1 MPKPKPKPMAMP
13 LPFNRSATAPRP
25 PYSGIGPAAQQLPLF
40 HEPATVALR
49 VATTT
54 SAPEP
59 AVAPGATVA
68 SALPRPASEPA
79 SDGVFRHPQ
88 ADREIELEDRRVG
101 YALRRSRRSSIGF
114 VVGTEGLSVNAPKW
128 IGVGAIEAA
137 LREKAAWIVRKLH
150 EQAERGR
157 RLQASRIDWC
167 DGATIPVLGCDLTVV
182 LDPRLDPR
190 TVGVSTRNPAVAA
203 NRWTLGSVADL
214 VTDPAIDPAT
224 EPATDPATPSATG
237 SATGSATDTTAEPAT
252 VSAPGPA
259 IADLRVGLPRT
270 ATPAQI
276 KRAVQGWLQQQ
287 ARLVFQSRC
296 AHFAPKLDV
305 RPTRLSLTSAATRW
319 GSASANGSI
328 RLNWR
333 LVHLA
338 PACID
343 YVVVHE
349 LAHLREMNHSP
360 RFWAVVRSVLP
371 DYEQARA
378 ALKDAL
384 LPLLD

>member
-1 MPKPKPKPMAMP
+1 MRMAKPKPKPLPMP
-13 LPFNRSATAPRP
+13 MPFNQPATMRRP
-25 PYSGIGPAAQQLPLF
+25 PHSGIGPASQQLPLF

-49 VATTT
+49 AATTA

-59 AVAPGATVA
+59 AVAPGATIVSTPLRVA
-68 SALPRPASEPA
+68 PEAASEA
-79 SDGVFRHPQ
+79 VFRHPQ
-88 ADREIELEDRRVG
+88 ADREIRLEDRRVA

-137 LREKAAWIVRKLH
+137 LREKATWIVRKLH
-150 EQAERGR
+150 EQAERGK
-157 RLQASRIDWC
+157 RLQASRIDWR
-167 DGATIPVLGCDLTVV
+167 DGAMIPVLGRDLTVV

-190 TVGVSTRNPAVAA
+190 RVPRTVVVSTRNAPAAA
-203 NRWTLGSVADL
+203 NGWTIDSL
-214 VTDPAIDPAT
+214 VDPAT
-224 EPATDPATPSATG
+224 NSTTDPVMDPATALAANPVNG
-237 SATGSATDTTAEPAT
+237 SDADMTAAPM
-252 VSAPGPA
+252 PGPA
-259 IADLRVGLPRT
+259 SADLHVGLPRT

-296 AHFAPKLDV
+296 AHFAPKLAV
-305 RPTRLSLTSAATRW
+305 RPTRLSLSSAASRW

-333 LVHLA
+333 LMHLA

-371 DYEQARA
+371 DYELARA